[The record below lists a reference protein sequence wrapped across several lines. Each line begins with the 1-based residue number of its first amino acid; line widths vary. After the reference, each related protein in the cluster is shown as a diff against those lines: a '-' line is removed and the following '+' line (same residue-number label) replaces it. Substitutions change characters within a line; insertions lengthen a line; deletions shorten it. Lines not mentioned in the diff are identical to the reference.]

1 MENPSKEKEKM
12 MPPLPP
18 PRRQIRP
25 PPPRNREAGRQ
36 NFLAIY
42 RRIDETFQCCVDGEA
57 HPDYSDLSE
66 MVHESLLHGDAK
78 AEALQSHSKR
88 SRKPMSMR
96 QHGKCGT
103 FDLSKEFYK
112 VGWTTSWM
120 MNAIDNVVRFQAG
133 C

>member
-78 AEALQSHSKR
+78 ISSWLLEDYIVWSQIFKIIVGENKSQKH
-88 SRKPMSMR
+88 PY
-96 QHGKCGT
+96 T
-103 FDLSKEFYK
+103 FWQDEI
-112 VGWTTSWM
+112 
-120 MNAIDNVVRFQAG
+120 AA
-133 C
+133 